1 MLNLRARWIRRRQQI
16 VVSFIAAG
24 TLVFV
29 GLWIFES
36 SAGIILDS
44 DRWAYPIIIAFLCI
58 NLLTVAMLPRF
69 QAAAEVACFLAVA
82 FYLLSQIA
90 YLTLGPPEK
99 SIYSIA
105 VALLWMPVLYVGAF
119 MFFSRSRA
127 MVAVGVTFALSAV
140 ALVGGTIFTAG
151 RGEAA
156 LSGLLVNALVSHFLV
171 LLLLS
176 LVLFLRDEFDR
187 IASHAR
193 NMEDAANTDTLTGI
207 ANRRALEEWMQ
218 RRDAQ
223 PSDHRVALVL
233 FDIDHFKAINDRHGH
248 LIGDEVL
255 VSTAQL
261 IRSQM
266 RAHDLVGRW
275 GGEEFLV
282 IIDNA
287 DAAVATR
294 LADRVRRLV
303 RVAAHPV
310 AGSVT
315 LSAGLAVCEPAQ
327 SIAAIFRAAD
337 SALYAAKS
345 GGRNR
350 VVCA

>member
-1 MLNLRARWIRRRQQI
+1 MMNLRERWIRRRQQI
-16 VVSFIAAG
+16 VVAFIAAG
-24 TLVFV
+24 TLVFA
-29 GLWIFES
+29 GLWAFES
-36 SAGIILDS
+36 NVGIILES
-44 DRWAYPIIIAFLCI
+44 DRWAYPIIIAFLSA
-58 NLLTVAMLPRF
+58 NLLVIAAVPRF
-69 QAAAEVACFLAVA
+69 QPIAEVLCFLAVA
-82 FYLLSQIA
+82 FYLLTQIV
-90 YLTLGPPEK
+90 YLSFGPPNT
-99 SIYSIA
+99 SIYTIA

-140 ALVGGTIFTAG
+140 ALISGTVITAS
-151 RGEAA
+151 RGEPTLPA
-156 LSGLLVNALVSHFLV
+156 LMINALVSHFLV

-176 LVLFLRDEFDR
+176 LVLILRDEFDR

-218 RRDAQ
+218 RRDAG
-223 PSDHRVALVL
+223 PHDRRVVLML
-233 FDIDHFKAINDRHGH
+233 FDIDHFKSINDRHGH

-282 IIDNA
+282 ILDGA
-287 DAAVATR
+287 DADVATR
-294 LADRVRRLV
+294 LADRVRQLV
-303 RVAAHPV
+303 TVAAHPV

-315 LSAGLAVCEPAQ
+315 LSAGFVVCEPAQ
-327 SIAAIFRAAD
+327 SVTTMFRAAD
-337 SALYAAKS
+337 AALYAAKS
-345 GGRNR
+345 SGRNR
-350 VVCA
+350 VVAG